1 MTITHMDATSTSS
14 PRRKIAKIKL
24 PAQAKNWEV
33 GFVSIW
39 FALTATL
46 LPGLELL
53 RYACLLTFMCS
64 SAYHWK
70 FLLRFSRSLWFLL
83 LFPTWVILSSFWSP
97 SGQALR
103 FGLMHAVDIIAIL
116 YIALR
121 LSPRQIIKAL
131 FYGYLFVGFLV
142 FMHLPELD
150 RGYSSD
156 AFSEKNMLGN
166 RVFYLYAAS
175 LYVLLDK
182 KSHMLERGLAGFLI
196 IPSFY
201 SIFIVEST
209 TNFILAIITTIVLC
223 AVTFLWT
230 KISKIQSGRV
240 IMIVFGT
247 VTALILSLL
256 LLSLTQS
263 PIEMVLESLD
273 KDTTLTGRTT
283 LWEDARRLISQNPF
297 FGLGAEGF
305 WQIGRGDAE
314 SILMDQGKEQG
325 TRFSFHNSYLEIMVH
340 LGAIGLICMLAPL
353 IFIVYRV
360 IKNWLSKQDLTASFF
375 AVICCVTLLSSI
387 TESDL
392 NNVFAINKVMLFLAG
407 LNSISYR
414 KAYIEKAP

>member
-1 MTITHMDATSTSS
+1 MTTASWDTSPLNE

-24 PAQAKNWEV
+24 PAQAQNWEV
-33 GFVSIW
+33 AFVAIW

-46 LPGLELL
+46 MPGLELL
-53 RYACLLTFMCS
+53 RYACLLTFICS

-70 FLLRFSRSLWFLL
+70 YLLRFSRTLWFLL
-83 LFPTWVILSSFWSP
+83 LFPAWVILSSMWSP

-121 LSPRQIIKAL
+121 LSPQQIIKAL

-150 RGYSSD
+150 RSYSSD

-175 LYVLLDK
+175 LYILLDK
-182 KSHMLERGLAGFLI
+182 KSHILERSLAGILV

-201 SIFIVEST
+201 SIFVVEST
-209 TNFILAIITTIVLC
+209 TNFILAIITTVVLC

-230 KISKIQSGRV
+230 KIRQIQSGRL

-247 VTALILSLL
+247 VMTLILALL

-263 PIEMVLESLD
+263 PIDIVLEALD

-283 LWEDARRLISQNPF
+283 LWEDARRLISQNPVI
-297 FGLGAEGF
+297 GLGAEGF

-314 SILMDQGKEQG
+314 SIMMDQGKEQG

-340 LGAIGLICMLAPL
+340 LGILGLVFMLIPL
-353 IFIVYRV
+353 TFIIYRV
-360 IKNWLSKQDLTASFF
+360 IKNWVSKQDLTASFF